1 MTLLFIRRDM
11 KKLVLLFML
20 LASPVWAGNYS
31 VINTTSIEWDNDGT
45 NATATVQD
53 DSHSHTISN
62 LSNLQSWTG
71 GANISTVGTITTGVW
86 NGTTVKD
93 AYIASASTWNSKGT
107 SNLTLLNFSATD
119 PITYDNTTG
128 AIGWTNSEN
137 YIKLTNLSAGS
148 GISYDNTTGVISST
162 AGGGNVSQTG
172 SVAVN
177 GIASWTADNTI
188 NDSGVNVTKVVINT
202 RYVNTTAPITGGG
215 DLSADRTIDITVAKD
230 LVTIAPLTGGTDNI
244 LVGSD
249 ADITIAIPQANATQN
264 GYLDSGNFTT
274 FASKGTSNYTVNQDL
289 NTTGTPSFT
298 SVTGDGANL
307 TALNATSISSGTL
320 AVARLDTDIP
330 IVALTWNIG
339 DGTNAINT
347 STPVRSLIVPF
358 NGTITKWSMKE
369 NLNITCNITLDVQKA
384 SNETTAFSSIQ
395 STGAR
400 CNITNATGSSGTNL
414 TSWNTTVTAGEVFK
428 PVWNASNTTNTTT
441 LSIWVTKT

>member
-1 MTLLFIRRDM
+1 
-11 KKLVLLFML
+11 
-20 LASPVWAGNYS
+20 
-31 VINTTSIEWDNDGT
+31 
-45 NATATVQD
+45 
-53 DSHSHTISN
+53 
-62 LSNLQSWTG
+62 
-71 GANISTVGTITTGVW
+71 
-86 NGTTVKD
+86 
-93 AYIASASTWNSKGT
+93 
-107 SNLTLLNFSATD
+107 
-119 PITYDNTTG
+119 
-128 AIGWTNSEN
+128 
-137 YIKLTNLSAGS
+137 
-148 GISYDNTTGVISST
+148 
-162 AGGGNVSQTG
+162 
-172 SVAVN
+172 
-177 GIASWTADNTI
+177 
-188 NDSGVNVTKVVINT
+188 VINT

-307 TALNATSISSGTL
+307 TALNATSSSSGTL